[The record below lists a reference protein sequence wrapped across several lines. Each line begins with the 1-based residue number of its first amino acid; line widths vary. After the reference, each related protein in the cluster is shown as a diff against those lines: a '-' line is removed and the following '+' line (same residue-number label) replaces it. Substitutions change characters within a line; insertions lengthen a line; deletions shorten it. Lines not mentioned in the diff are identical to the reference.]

1 MILGYGM
8 HIFTENPTHPG
19 FKIGS
24 NRIIFQGT
32 DRTER
37 VSKIETTKPATLS
50 KEHRCRNEDYTK
62 TSKRKLEKILCWSK
76 PGARVTC
83 NRGTKVGPCRAPRP
97 RQFGARMGKRISR
110 LIGIPKILGVGEP
123 VVHTFL
129 RPSPPHEP

>member
-1 MILGYGM
+1 MSERGL
-8 HIFTENPTHPG
+8 HEN
-19 FKIGS
+19 F
-24 NRIIFQGT
+24 
-32 DRTER
+32 E
-37 VSKIETTKPATLS
+37 
-50 KEHRCRNEDYTK
+50 TK
-62 TSKRKLEKILCWSK
+62 TGENSRWSK